1 MKISCP
7 YCKKTLEVGDE
18 YAGMNAQCPL
28 CRKQFVIPQKG
39 IPVINV
45 SVNFKNETSN
55 CASFSTND
63 QKYQPEQKQKLLTWF
78 SVKGRATRREYWIKT
93 GIFLL
98 IQIIIIKF
106 IKSVPGGDLT
116 HPIAGCISVLFLPI
130 VIDLI
135 LTHVRRFHDQNLS
148 SLSYI
153 FIWILYAIFM
163 KLPYL
168 GGFVLIVLFIM
179 LGFPK
184 GTFGPNRY
192 GSDPRGIKHI
202 INNF

>member
-7 YCKKTLEVGDE
+7 YCKKTFEVGDE
-18 YAGMNAQCPL
+18 YAGMNVQCPL

-45 SVNFKNETSN
+45 SVNINNKTCNST
-55 CASFSTND
+55 SFSNNK
-63 QKYQPEQKQKLLTWF
+63 QNYQPEQNQKLLTWF

-98 IQIIIIKF
+98 ITIIIIKF
-106 IKSVPGGDLT
+106 IKSVLGGDIN
-116 HPIAGCISVLFLPI
+116 HPISDCISVLFLPI

-153 FIWILYAIFM
+153 FICILYVIFM

-168 GGFVLIVLFIM
+168 GGFVLVVLFIM
-179 LGFPK
+179 LGFSK

-202 INNF
+202 I